1 MRGHHKG
8 SRGRGRQ
15 GGRGRGGRGRGGHGR
30 GGRRE
35 LIPTR
40 DGFLYRPETNVDY
53 FELEDDFRIYG
64 QFSSDEQDSPPE
76 NLKKKKHPQ
85 QKKKGDHKSFEPKP
99 SKGQKK
105 TMYLQPLNFQK
116 SSESPDNKE
125 EDTSELDEATLRS
138 MADLSL
144 KEPKQTQ
151 GESSKDTSYLSKSQ
165 GDESTEDSIEDFES
179 DFDESEGED
188 DLYRDG
194 YLDDTE
200 EDELLE
206 EDMLIMEDYVEN
218 MLLQSDEDLEE
229 FIASTRWQEEEEEP
243 SEEYDYD
250 ALNETKDQRVR
261 RILTEMEEEEAMMT
275 KDNIHKQI
283 MKSSKKKIRD
293 ASDAVVDPEI
303 FGQTL
308 EAAISQVPPSLRPG
322 MRAWYEKQQK
332 REEEKKKKKEM
343 KEKRKQKQKGKNK
356 EKEAKEQPSLI
367 KIDKRLRDFIQDASI
382 ASFEFAPMPGLLRKQ
397 VHILS
402 EYYNLY
408 SKGTGHREIR
418 HIVVRKTPETYLPA
432 NRSAI
437 DRYISEMQTSMDEH
451 TRITQK
457 QLTLHTKGARQPKN
471 NKKKEKDKKA
481 TKKKGMA
488 THGTIV
494 GQNVAPIGD
503 DNIGHRMLAAMGWQ
517 QGQALGTSNNG
528 ITAPLEAVIRRD
540 KLGLGL

>member
-1 MRGHHKG
+1 M
-8 SRGRGRQ
+8 SI
-15 GGRGRGGRGRGGHGR
+15 
-30 GGRRE
+30 E
-35 LIPTR
+35 
-40 DGFLYRPETNVDY
+40 
-53 FELEDDFRIYG
+53 
-64 QFSSDEQDSPPE
+64 
-76 NLKKKKHPQ
+76 KKKHPQ

-116 SSESPDNKE
+116 SSESPDNKGLKDIKKRENENLLFFIKE

-367 KIDKRLRDFIQDASI
+367 KIDK
-382 ASFEFAPMPGLLRKQ
+382 
-397 VHILS
+397 
-402 EYYNLY
+402 
-408 SKGTGHREIR
+408 
-418 HIVVRKTPETYLPA
+418 
-432 NRSAI
+432 
-437 DRYISEMQTSMDEH
+437 
-451 TRITQK
+451 
-457 QLTLHTKGARQPKN
+457 
-471 NKKKEKDKKA
+471 
-481 TKKKGMA
+481 
-488 THGTIV
+488 
-494 GQNVAPIGD
+494 
-503 DNIGHRMLAAMGWQ
+503 
-517 QGQALGTSNNG
+517 
-528 ITAPLEAVIRRD
+528 
-540 KLGLGL
+540 

>member
-15 GGRGRGGRGRGGHGR
+15 GGRGRGGHGRGGR

-64 QFSSDEQDSPPE
+64 QFSSDEQDNQPQ
-76 NLKKKKHPQ
+76 NLKKKKYPQ
-85 QKKKGDHKSFEPKP
+85 QKKKGDNKQFESKP

-116 SSESPDNKE
+116 SSDSPDNKE
-125 EDTSELDEATLRS
+125 DDTSELDETTLRS

-144 KEPKQTQ
+144 KEPEKKQ

-165 GDESTEDSIEDFES
+165 NDDSTDDSIEDFES
-179 DFDESEGED
+179 DVDESEGD
-188 DLYRDG
+188 DELYHDG

-218 MLLQSDEDLEE
+218 VLLQTDEDLEE
-229 FIASTRWQEEEEEP
+229 FIASTRLQDEEEQV
-243 SEEYDYD
+243 SDEYDYD
-250 ALNETKDQRVR
+250 TLNETKDQRVR

-275 KDNIHKQI
+275 KDNIHKKI
-283 MKSSKKKIRD
+283 MKSSKKKKQD

-332 REEEKKKKKEM
+332 REEEKKKKKEA

-356 EKEAKEQPSLI
+356 EKGEQVKEQPSLT
-367 KIDKRLRDFIQDASI
+367 KIDKRLRDFIQDDSI

-418 HIVVRKTPETYLPA
+418 HIVVRKTPETYLPT
-432 NRSAI
+432 NRSSI
-437 DRYISEMQTSMDEH
+437 DRYISEMQFSMDEH
-451 TRITQK
+451 ARITQK

-481 TKKKGMA
+481 SKKKVNVA
-488 THGTIV
+488 THGSIV
-494 GQNVAPIGD
+494 GQNVAPIGV
-503 DNIGHRMLAAMGWQ
+503 DNIGHRMLAAMG
-517 QGQALGTSNNG
+517 
-528 ITAPLEAVIRRD
+528 
-540 KLGLGL
+540 